1 MTSEPKA
8 ALVLDTRGLLC
19 PGPIMKTS
27 QAVKRVQ
34 VGEVLEILATDPGA
48 KPDLQHW
55 AKLTGNEFV
64 GSAEVAGNPKVYKIQ
79 VRRLK

>member
-1 MTSEPKA
+1 M
-8 ALVLDTRGLLC
+8 C
-19 PGPIMKTS
+19 PGPVMKTT
-27 QAVKRVQ
+27 QAVKRIQ

-48 KPDLQHW
+48 KPDLDHW

-64 GSAEVAGNPKVYKIQ
+64 GATEVAGKSKVYKIQ